1 MNQRPF
7 RANERILHLLLVSA
21 KLLREGDGHG
31 ALQMRAP
38 IFTTPPHAI
47 TLACNASCNVLNAG
61 INRSCTSCA
70 VAMLIAVGNVSLL
83 DCDLFT

>member
-31 ALQMRAP
+31 VLQICAAD
-38 IFTTPPHAI
+38 FHHASPRYN
-47 TLACNASCNVLNAG
+47 LGVQ
-61 INRSCTSCA
+61 R
-70 VAMLIAVGNVSLL
+70 LL
-83 DCDLFT
+83 